1 MDQRLPCVGVLVVLC
16 FFIPI
21 IAPDSEDMRDEAP
34 MPVAGALP
42 TVIIDPGHGGQD
54 DGAHRSGLR
63 EKDLTL
69 DVALR
74 LEALLQRFQFPTVLT
89 RRDDSYVSLQDRA
102 AIANRFDPSLFVSIH
117 FNETRSAGAAG
128 PETFYADEKLPPEI
142 AWTWLGFFKRPES
155 PKLDNGE
162 TLAGFI
168 QASLIMKFNAGNRG
182 IKSKKLFVVR
192 NVRSP
197 AVLVEGG
204 FISNPMEAQMLT
216 NADYRDRLVSA
227 IAEGVLSYQRTRPR
241 LTAPPVRFASR
252 N

>member
-1 MDQRLPCVGVLVVLC
+1 MEQRLPCVGILVVLG
-16 FFIPI
+16 FFMPI
-21 IAPDSEDMRDEAP
+21 IAPDSDDMRAEAP
-34 MPVAGALP
+34 MPIAGALP

-54 DGAHRSGLR
+54 GGAQRSGLR

-74 LEALLQRFQFPTVLT
+74 LEALLQRFQFPTMLT

-102 AIANRFDPSLFVSIH
+102 AIANRFDPALFISIH

-128 PETFYADEKLPPEI
+128 PETFYADEKRPPEI
-142 AWTWLGFFKRPES
+142 AWTSLGFFKRPES

-182 IKSKKLFVVR
+182 IKSKNLFVVR

-216 NADYRDRLVSA
+216 NADYRDRLVTA
-227 IAEGVLSYQRTRPR
+227 LAEGVLSYQRTRPR
-241 LTAPPVRFASR
+241 LTAPPARLASQ